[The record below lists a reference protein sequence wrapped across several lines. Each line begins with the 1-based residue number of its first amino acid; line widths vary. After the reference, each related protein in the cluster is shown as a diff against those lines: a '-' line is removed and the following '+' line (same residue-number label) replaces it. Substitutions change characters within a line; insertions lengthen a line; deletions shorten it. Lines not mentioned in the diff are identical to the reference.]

1 MLGGQYLDISGGLI
15 AILEFYKSFVGSY
28 GVSIFLLVLTIKLV
42 LLPLTIISQRAMMKT
57 QKIQPEL
64 KEINEKYKNNPEV
77 RGQKMMELYA
87 ENNLSTF
94 SPFLSCVSLLI
105 SWPVII
111 ALFQL
116 LQTYFNNF
124 SAEGNPISFLWI
136 ADISTNHHIV
146 LAVAVLLIQAA
157 SMYLTTKLTSTAQPS
172 YMKYL
177 TIFMVVFIGWL
188 SYSYPAS
195 LGIYWF
201 SFSLIGMLEQ
211 LLIRKVILRKH
222 IVVVEDKKD
231 TKKNKKQDV
240 IIEHKD
246 NKNKKKKK

>member
-1 MLGGQYLDISGGLI
+1 MLGGQYLDISGALVS
-15 AILEFYKSFVGSY
+15 ILEFFNSIVHSY

-42 LLPLTIISQRAMMKT
+42 LLPLTVISQRTMMKT

-64 KEINEKYKNNPEV
+64 KEISEKYKNNPEL

-87 ENNLSTF
+87 EHNLSTF

-116 LQTYFNNF
+116 LQHYFNDF
-124 SAEGNPISFLWI
+124 SAQGTPIPFLWI

-146 LAVAVLLIQAA
+146 LAVAVLVIQAA
-157 SMYLTTKLTSTAQPS
+157 SMYVTSRLTNTPQPS

-188 SYSYPAS
+188 TYSYPAS

-211 LLIRKVILRKH
+211 LLVRKVFLRKH
-222 IVVVEDKKD
+222 IVVVEDNKD
-231 TKKNKKQDV
+231 
-240 IIEHKD
+240 
-246 NKNKKKKK
+246 KKKKRKNR